1 MPRLG
6 EATGLEGGIGGGQ
19 AKGMSLS
26 SAGKLTGAG
35 KEANTVT
42 QFAPENH
49 LSGHSGGTGPRP
61 VFRERLGK
69 PLAWMARS
77 RTRRSLREGFQG
89 GFNDQGETFI
99 RNRLCQK
106 ARHTLSHGLSKSLT
120 INAEGKY
127 R

>member
-6 EATGLEGGIGGGQ
+6 EAAGLEGGIGGRQ

-61 VFRERLGK
+61 AFRERLGK
-69 PLAWMARS
+69 RWRGWHGVEQDRAFGKASREVSMTRERRLLEIVYARKQG
-77 RTRRSLREGFQG
+77 TR
-89 GFNDQGETFI
+89 
-99 RNRLCQK
+99 
-106 ARHTLSHGLSKSLT
+106 
-120 INAEGKY
+120 
-127 R
+127 